1 MDHPYQHADY
11 PFILIYVDAEG
22 ISWKARAREG
32 KMVDAI
38 KELRQKEIAKGNGN
52 MPLRDAKDVVEAY
65 VNHFKDVSRSK
76 IDPVRINDRVTL
88 HVTPDPDGGYNVE
101 LVTKIAA
108 GHANNVGELMQ
119 MVASIT
125 AQQNSPSAH

>member
-1 MDHPYQHADY
+1 MDHPYKHADY

-65 VNHFKDVSRSK
+65 VNHFKDVRSK
-76 IDPVRINDRVTL
+76 SIDPVRINDKVAL
-88 HVTPDPDGGYNVE
+88 HVTPADDGGYDVVM
-101 LVTKIAA
+101 VTTVAK
-108 GHANNVGELMQ
+108 GHVHSVGELMQ
-119 MVASIT
+119 LVAQVA
-125 AQQNSPSAH
+125 AQENVGVY